1 MERTI
6 SKTLEDIRN
15 AIMEVDSFFETR
27 PKRYEV
33 TCQTYVCGVR

>member
-15 AIMEVDSFFETR
+15 AILEVDSFLR
-27 PKRYEV
+27 PGQSAMRY